1 MSTGAQSLPE
11 DLIQYPIPIFAGFV
25 RIDWETH
32 RHESLLTSLVWV
44 VIRLS
49 VLDCNRGLAI

>member
-1 MSTGAQSLPE
+1 
-11 DLIQYPIPIFAGFV
+11 V
-25 RIDWETH
+25 RIAWETH